1 MHNPAQMHKLRRD
14 RFASMTG
21 NRRVVGIFAPLP
33 STRHMRAPVDT
44 IPAPPF
50 PQGLEWVNV
59 KTLRMD
65 KQRGRPVLIEFF
77 DFCRPNSLRTLPYV
91 RAWHERYADAGLRVV
106 SVHCPGFPPG
116 EDADTVRDAVARL
129 GIEHAVCLDPG
140 FALWRAYDNAGW
152 PARYLFDGDQR
163 LFEYHFGEG
172 AYAETELA
180 IQELLGVGGELVA
193 PVHPEDVPDAQI
205 VGQTPDQPGAYSGPY
220 AAGAVWVVVEGS
232 GTIAVNGSPVAV
244 EVPGALRVVAHPH
257 HTEAVV
263 ELEPGAGVT
272 VHATCFTPGVAPPA
286 P

>member
-1 MHNPAQMHKLRRD
+1 
-14 RFASMTG
+14 
-21 NRRVVGIFAPLP
+21 
-33 STRHMRAPVDT
+33 MRAPIDT

-91 RAWHERYADAGLRVV
+91 RAWHERYPELRVV

-116 EDADTVRDAVARL
+116 EDADTVRAAVARL

-140 FALWRAYDNAGW
+140 FALWRAYDNEGW
-152 PARYLFDGDQR
+152 PARYLFGDDQR
-163 LFEYHFGEG
+163 LFEFHLGEG
-172 AYAETELA
+172 GYAETELA
-180 IQELLGVGGELVA
+180 IQELLGVERELVS
-193 PVHPEDVPDAQI
+193 PVHPEDVPDVQI
-205 VGQTPDQPGAYSGPY
+205 VAQTPDQPGAYSGPY

-232 GTIAVNGSPVAV
+232 GTLMVNDAAVGIDA
-244 EVPGALRVVAHPH
+244 PGALRVVEHSQ
-257 HTEAVV
+257 HTEAVID
-263 ELEPGAGVT
+263 LRPDAGVT